1 MILSTILTQLHS
13 GWMIVIGMDRG
24 CGLCLMI
31 GWQEGGC
38 EHLTESLIH
47 QALISYQPEW
57 AVNTDWCTAR
67 VLSSPVPNVPRVE
80 ASIAARRKR
89 AALRKRARRAP
100 TRVIPPSLLIYEQLW
115 WSLKPHWMSSWWRG
129 MERGAGRG
137 AECRASKRCGIS
149 LPPHYSQTA
158 NSNDNRPAKNN
169 QWIWKGN
176 FYVAQDHES
185 WPLSIEGRGIGNGND
200 TQINTLWQW
209 YH

>member
-1 MILSTILTQLHS
+1 MILSTILTRLHS

-129 MERGAGRG
+129 DGEGGRQRGQNGGPLNAAGYHCPRIIP
-137 AECRASKRCGIS
+137 KQ
-149 LPPHYSQTA
+149 PTA
-158 NSNDNRPAKNN
+158 MTIAPQKITNGFGRET
-169 QWIWKGN
+169 
-176 FYVAQDHES
+176 FM
-185 WPLSIEGRGIGNGND
+185 WPRTMNLDR
-200 TQINTLWQW
+200 
-209 YH
+209 YP